1 MVRFMRSWVV
11 ADKGWTAEQI
21 WGFAE
26 VGGKRYYVRRVVVK
40 NGDKEEK
47 IRSIYEYKGPL

>member
-1 MVRFMRSWVV
+1 VRSYVQ

-21 WGFAE
+21 WVFAE
-26 VGGKRYYVRRVVVK
+26 VGGTRYYVRRVVVK